1 MGGLCR
7 KNRCDMHRKQIVH
20 GMQNLQTPYPL
31 RFSASSLIL
40 QRGRS
45 SVWLERL
52 PVTQEVASSNLVG
65 PANLF
70 NSLRIAVLIYLLHCS
85 DFCSDPVTSL
95 DSFND
100 SVQSKLFQLSC
111 R

>member
-1 MGGLCR
+1 MRGVYQLYATVLYCFGRVYTR
-7 KNRCDMHRKQIVH
+7 KVACSNHALPTTNK
-20 GMQNLQTPYPL
+20 
-31 RFSASSLIL
+31 
-40 QRGRS
+40 RGRS